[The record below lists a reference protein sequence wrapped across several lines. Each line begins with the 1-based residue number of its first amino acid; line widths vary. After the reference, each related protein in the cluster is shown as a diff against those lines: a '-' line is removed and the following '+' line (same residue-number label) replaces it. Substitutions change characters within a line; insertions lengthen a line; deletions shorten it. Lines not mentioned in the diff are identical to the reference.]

1 MINIKKG
8 VFFLLIINAVLN
20 TTVFLAQNDAS
31 LIKKANAEF
40 QAGNYNLAI
49 TEYRQF
55 LAKDPKNIDFNFK
68 YATCLYYTDNINN
81 ATKFYDFILNQY
93 DPPVE
98 SYFFRG
104 KIYQNNYDFQNATK
118 CFEKYKDL
126 KGKKDIDLGAEKEIN
141 YCKQAATLLKNPGS
155 LKTIKRYSANKSDF
169 FKTYVFP
176 NFEYSFYSLD
186 EVFEKQNS
194 KKNFKPTYA
203 FVKGMKYRFFASYGS
218 NLETGKDIYIQKKNA
233 ANEWEEPIRLDN
245 QVNSEGDEDYP
256 FFDEVNGILYF
267 SSNGPNSIGGYDL
280 FKVSFDLS
288 GNLVSNKEHLMFPYS
303 SPNDDLFFIPDHT
316 TNTAYFASNRN
327 GELNKVEVFLIE
339 ISDKPVQTMLL
350 AGKLTD
356 YIDEL
361 NKNVQINLKNEL
373 SNEQF
378 GPFYSDLN
386 GNYLL
391 AVPKAGKYYF
401 TIKVS
406 GSEKTFEQVVE
417 IPELDP
423 SRIFEQ
429 ELVYSMKDSKENLEI
444 INRFSDITSLNP
456 QLELRKYKE
465 IAKLDVNAATLITE
479 TSTKN
484 ESTLSVYGYQ
494 ETDTAKAFEKL
505 SDDLLEIE
513 LDIEKNIKFQ
523 EELTNELTKNEGE
536 IEKLN
541 QQLVKLENELKNTT
555 DPREKYKLETDK
567 RNLEGEIQK
576 IKKQNFVLANEIK
589 AIEENQVITK
599 SNYQKIK
606 QVNEEINEHV
616 LSSDFNRASSIV
628 SENQL
633 LLKTVLN
640 LRLEDKEKVVE
651 QKENLVKKEK
661 QEIED
666 KINDYSN
673 QITTLKNEIKVNEQK
688 LKTEKNKK
696 EQERISNALSQQKK
710 NLSLVEELN
719 NQAQFELARVR
730 VKEDAYIEN
739 KSLIQK
745 IDERAEQKTSI
756 SNLNSDKKVEI
767 KIDDLLTEI
776 TDKQEILKETS
787 EGKYE
792 YDIKQIQNIENEVER
807 VSKLKEREIQYQNE
821 LKQKLAST
829 SIETEKEI
837 LSEQLQ
843 LSQSR
848 LLDLDEQ
855 ASQNN
860 LTNNQTNKQNS
871 NTNNDSKL
879 VDTNSNENNTTNDQT
894 NNQNSNTNND
904 SKLAETNS
912 NEKNTTHDQ
921 TNNENSNTNNDSKL
935 AETNSN
941 EKNTTNDQTNNQN
954 SNNNNDSKIAE
965 TNSNEKNTMN
975 DQTNNQN
982 SNTNNDSKLAET
994 NSNSENANNE
1004 VENSNNSSE
1013 NVQLKPE
1020 DLKQAV
1026 LYNLTAA
1033 KIEEQ
1038 ISIKR
1043 NELNNAKTDKEREK
1057 IKNDITKLESDSK
1070 IEYDRGIRS
1079 EKIALFNKQFANLEI
1094 TTYNELK
1101 SELNEVTLR
1110 EQEIQQKINQTSNDR
1125 EKNNLKEQKNQLAA
1139 IKIELENKIESTNQ
1153 KVSFKVEQP
1162 EAAAFISES
1171 ETESLRLDDKYQKYI
1186 EDRTTFNLLISEYDR
1201 LIENNTNLRELIKQK
1216 LSESESNELSE
1227 EIRQL
1232 AIQLSE
1238 NDKILSEKQLQIES
1252 QFTRLKSF
1260 ENYAKFERLIA
1271 DKIQPTVRQ
1280 LAKNESSELISNF
1293 SIGRNPTISIDKP
1306 LPVNVSPPSGLVYRV
1321 QVGAFRKPIPK
1332 ESFRDFSPVSGDV
1345 LANGLTCYMAGYF
1358 NSAQNAILARKQ
1370 IRALGYAD
1378 AFIVAYC
1385 DGKRVSFAQGRE
1397 LENSGRCKVMT
1408 INELNLALVGN
1419 NPDNLS
1425 NIVNVNSENRAN
1437 TNQPIKPNY
1446 LDVPNAKSA
1455 ELGELNQHLFFTV
1468 QVGVYNKPI
1477 TNNQLQNIDELIT
1490 HKSEKGQIRY
1500 STGMFDNLNAAKKR
1514 KIDAVN
1520 KGVADAYVVAYYQGK
1535 RISIAEATNLL
1546 ARNGDQILKKKLI
1559 EQNNVASIQ
1568 NSNGKISEIQINLP
1582 KQFVSKQPETFIQYE
1597 LVCDSSLVVPNLER
1611 LNRIGIFTYQPEEGK
1626 IVSSKLK
1633 SNELTQIHQEYLK
1646 QFKMKNEE
1654 IDSTLLIQFDVT
1666 EKMSNGVI
1674 SDWLLRSDL
1683 IYRLEV
1689 SEESKKLNV
1698 YLKNEAQREVVLNK
1712 ANELLIS
1719 EVK

>member
-1 MINIKKG
+1 M
-8 VFFLLIINAVLN
+8 
-20 TTVFLAQNDAS
+20 
-31 LIKKANAEF
+31 
-40 QAGNYNLAI
+40 
-49 TEYRQF
+49 
-55 LAKDPKNIDFNFK
+55 
-68 YATCLYYTDNINN
+68 
-81 ATKFYDFILNQY
+81 
-93 DPPVE
+93 
-98 SYFFRG
+98 
-104 KIYQNNYDFQNATK
+104 
-118 CFEKYKDL
+118 
-126 KGKKDIDLGAEKEIN
+126 
-141 YCKQAATLLKNPGS
+141 
-155 LKTIKRYSANKSDF
+155 
-169 FKTYVFP
+169 
-176 NFEYSFYSLD
+176 
-186 EVFEKQNS
+186 
-194 KKNFKPTYA
+194 
-203 FVKGMKYRFFASYGS
+203 
-218 NLETGKDIYIQKKNA
+218 
-233 ANEWEEPIRLDN
+233 
-245 QVNSEGDEDYP
+245 
-256 FFDEVNGILYF
+256 
-267 SSNGPNSIGGYDL
+267 
-280 FKVSFDLS
+280 
-288 GNLVSNKEHLMFPYS
+288 
-303 SPNDDLFFIPDHT
+303 
-316 TNTAYFASNRN
+316 
-327 GELNKVEVFLIE
+327 
-339 ISDKPVQTMLL
+339 
-350 AGKLTD
+350 
-356 YIDEL
+356 
-361 NKNVQINLKNEL
+361 
-373 SNEQF
+373 
-378 GPFYSDLN
+378 
-386 GNYLL
+386 
-391 AVPKAGKYYF
+391 
-401 TIKVS
+401 
-406 GSEKTFEQVVE
+406 
-417 IPELDP
+417 
-423 SRIFEQ
+423 
-429 ELVYSMKDSKENLEI
+429 
-444 INRFSDITSLNP
+444 
-456 QLELRKYKE
+456 
-465 IAKLDVNAATLITE
+465 
-479 TSTKN
+479 
-484 ESTLSVYGYQ
+484 
-494 ETDTAKAFEKL
+494 
-505 SDDLLEIE
+505 
-513 LDIEKNIKFQ
+513 
-523 EELTNELTKNEGE
+523 
-536 IEKLN
+536 
-541 QQLVKLENELKNTT
+541 
-555 DPREKYKLETDK
+555 
-567 RNLEGEIQK
+567 
-576 IKKQNFVLANEIK
+576 
-589 AIEENQVITK
+589 
-599 SNYQKIK
+599 
-606 QVNEEINEHV
+606 
-616 LSSDFNRASSIV
+616 
-628 SENQL
+628 
-633 LLKTVLN
+633 
-640 LRLEDKEKVVE
+640 
-651 QKENLVKKEK
+651 
-661 QEIED
+661 
-666 KINDYSN
+666 
-673 QITTLKNEIKVNEQK
+673 
-688 LKTEKNKK
+688 
-696 EQERISNALSQQKK
+696 
-710 NLSLVEELN
+710 
-719 NQAQFELARVR
+719 
-730 VKEDAYIEN
+730 
-739 KSLIQK
+739 
-745 IDERAEQKTSI
+745 
-756 SNLNSDKKVEI
+756 
-767 KIDDLLTEI
+767 
-776 TDKQEILKETS
+776 
-787 EGKYE
+787 
-792 YDIKQIQNIENEVER
+792 
-807 VSKLKEREIQYQNE
+807 
-821 LKQKLAST
+821 
-829 SIETEKEI
+829 
-837 LSEQLQ
+837 
-843 LSQSR
+843 
-848 LLDLDEQ
+848 
-855 ASQNN
+855 
-860 LTNNQTNKQNS
+860 
-871 NTNNDSKL
+871 
-879 VDTNSNENNTTNDQT
+879 NDQT

-912 NEKNTTHDQ
+912 NEN
-921 TNNENSNTNNDSKL
+921 
-935 AETNSN
+935 
-941 EKNTTNDQTNNQN
+941 NTTNDQTNNQN
-954 SNNNNDSKIAE
+954 SNNNNDSKLAETNSNEKNTMNDQTNNQNSNANDDSKLAE

-1110 EQEIQQKINQTSNDR
+1110 EQEIQQKINQTSNER

-1171 ETESLRLDDKYQKYI
+1171 ETESLRLDNKYQKYI

-1252 QFTRLKSF
+1252 QLTRLKSF
-1260 ENYAKFERLIA
+1260 ENYAQFERLIA
-1271 DKIQPTVRQ
+1271 DKIQPAVLQ
-1280 LAKNESSELISNF
+1280 IANNESSELISNF
-1293 SIGRNPTISIDKP
+1293 SIGRNPTISIDQP
-1306 LPVNVSPPSGLVYRV
+1306 LPVNVNSPSGLVYRV

-1425 NIVNVNSENRAN
+1425 NIVNVNSENGAN

-1500 STGMFDNLNAAKKR
+1500 STGMFDNLNAAKQR

-1597 LVCDSSLVVPNLER
+1597 LVCDSSVVVPNLER

-1666 EKMSNGVI
+1666 EKLSNGVI

-1689 SEESKKLNV
+1689 NEETKKLNV